1 MTHGFASFFFLAHR
15 VSGHWFGF
23 VCVVSY
29 DLWRK
34 QTALLSPTIGSE
46 KWGLSVGGGTEEQC
60 WELGRR
66 LIDESAIIGQL
77 RLN

>member
-1 MTHGFASFFFLAHR
+1 MEKANSP
-15 VSGHWFGF
+15 
-23 VCVVSY
+23 
-29 DLWRK
+29 
-34 QTALLSPTIGSE
+34 LSPTIGSE

-77 RLN
+77 RLNRGFHSCRWHYTANCTDDGCNMK